1 MLKGDK
7 PSLRAQPLQR
17 IIINTV
23 PAFARAGGAPAAGA
37 GTGAGA
43 AVVAGCR
50 PDLQLLQNGKLL
62 WRSSLR
68 DYVADDGCMT
78 FPIGVDIAGDVVLR
92 CSHVQDGLPDA
103 EGNAVVERVPL
114 FRCCWNVRPLAHR
127 RSSTEHAHD

>member
-17 IIINTV
+17 VIINTV
-23 PAFARAGGAPAAGA
+23 PAFARAGD
-37 GTGAGA
+37 

-92 CSHVQDGLPDA
+92 CSHVQDGPPDS
-103 EGNAVVERVPL
+103 EGNEVVERVPL
-114 FRCCWNVRPLAHR
+114 FRCCWNVRRARTPTLV
-127 RSSTEHAHD
+127 D